1 MNEAQCRAILG
12 WKEAN
17 PEWTGNYDYYN
28 TAKPFS
34 GELSPIQHFSP
45 LELPPILTVEEICAV
60 FRSTT
65 VLERICD
72 ADWLVPLPH
81 YQEEDYFTAEAVYMA
96 LARLIK
102 GEKPPRSRSEKP
114 AIPGE
119 PEIDSKLPFEN
130 YISPQEAA
138 EFLSISA
145 STLRDH
151 SEQGIIRSYRVRP
164 TSHRRYKLSEL
175 EAVMQRNA
183 SESFGSKVEGLK
195 DLLR

>member
-1 MNEAQCRAILG
+1 MTETECRSILG
-12 WKEAN
+12 WKLGN
-17 PEWTGNYDYYN
+17 PEWTGNYDYFQG
-28 TAKPFS
+28 KPPHE
-34 GELSPIQHFSP
+34 GELTAIQRISP
-45 LELPPILTVEEICAV
+45 LGLPPILTIEETCAV

-65 VLERICD
+65 VLERLCD
-72 ADWLVPLPH
+72 ADWLLPLPECE
-81 YQEEDYFTAEAVYMA
+81 EEDYFTSEAVYMA

-102 GEKPPRSRSEKP
+102 GGKPPRSRSEPP
-114 AIPGE
+114 AMPGE
-119 PEIDSKLPFEN
+119 PEIDSGAPFEN
-130 YISPQEAA
+130 YISPKEAA
-138 EFLSISA
+138 EFLSISP

-164 TSHRRYKLSEL
+164 NSHRRYKRSEL

>member
-1 MNEAQCRAILG
+1 MKEAQCRQILG
-12 WKEAN
+12 WQESA
-17 PEWTGNYDYYN
+17 PHWTGNYDYFQSS
-28 TAKPFS
+28 ARHE
-34 GELSPIQHFSP
+34 GALSPDQRFSP
-45 LELPPILTVEEICAV
+45 LGLPPILSIEETCAV

-65 VLERICD
+65 VLERLCD
-72 ADWLVPLPH
+72 ADWLVPLPQ
-81 YQEEDYFTAEAVYMA
+81 YEEEDYFTSEAVYMA

-114 AIPGE
+114 AMPGE
-119 PEIDSKLPFEN
+119 PEIDSGAPFEN
-130 YISPQEAA
+130 YITPQEAA
-138 EFLSISA
+138 EFLSISP

-164 TSHRRYKLSEL
+164 NSHRRYKRSEL

-183 SESFGSKVEGLK
+183 SESFGSKIEGLK